1 MILFLSVKETHH
13 FLTNVMGFLTKPNV
27 DFHSVYFYN
36 YSWRDYG
43 EASLAHLLD
52 MVKVLSFAVTQG
64 EQNSLVL

>member
-1 MILFLSVKETHH
+1 
-13 FLTNVMGFLTKPNV
+13 MGFLTKPNV